1 MSQTRGARKAPSK
14 EQSTPQPSTTTAPS
28 TSGSSFSPTTAQ
40 TQSSIRG
47 ARQQP
52 QPSSSTRSTSET
64 SKPVPDTAAT
74 NTPATGIPIKDL
86 QPPPTVGQI
95 RGHALQGTTM
105 EDGALSVQLKSDSE
119 GVTQAQ
125 RDAHV
130 SKIQKLSEPYMT
142 GSESYPGIETALVK
156 LIPAYVGRFHPE
168 VIKEIKASKEVKR
181 VAENQV
187 AKVAGS
193 NAKSAV
199 NSAKEQLEGPFGPEF
214 EVTPN
219 WAAARVTLTDQDFD
233 RRCAYT
239 WKSGWHRNTQHM
251 GAQGKGV
258 TICVVDEGEVN
269 GTDIEQQRI
278 LYCEGDVFSSQSTSV
293 NPPITT
299 KTPQD
304 SDANRDPSHS
314 TTVAN
319 VACGTKFGI
328 APKANTW
335 IYTLPEVTYTGI
347 LVALEKIALL
357 NASTYIILNISWGLE
372 GWEKDGH
379 MLADALQ
386 GLIKSNVLVVVAA
399 GNERKYV
406 DSTCKLWPQN
416 DPSVIVIGNSTSQN
430 NWYGQSNYGP
440 KVDFYAPGV
449 NIPTQKEDFFVSGS
463 SYSGALFSGILAN
476 MLSSEIGTS
485 TKHYTIE
492 EIRKLIRENYSRP
505 THKWTYLPPM
515 GSFIEG
521 EVRTVSAIMQK

>member
-1 MSQTRGARKAPSK
+1 MSQTRGARKAPPK
-14 EQSTPQPSTTTAPS
+14 EQSTPQPLITTAPS
-28 TSGSSFSPTTAQ
+28 TSGSSSSLTTAQ

-52 QPSSSTRSTSET
+52 QPCSTTPSTSET
-64 SKPVPDTAAT
+64 SKPITSTPATSTPVT

-86 QPPPTVGQI
+86 QPPATVSQI
-95 RGHALQGTTM
+95 RGHSLQGTTM
-105 EDGALSVQLKSDSE
+105 ADGALSVQLKSDSE

-125 RDAHV
+125 RDAHI
-130 SKIQKLSEPYMT
+130 SKIQKLSQPYMT

-168 VIKEIKASKEVKR
+168 VIKEIKVAKVNHQFSLYKKQNVLMSSKQEVKR
-181 VAENQV
+181 IAENQV

-193 NAKSAV
+193 NAKPAL
-199 NSAKEQLEGPFGPEF
+199 NPAKEQLEGPFGPEF
-214 EVTPN
+214 EATPN
-219 WAAARVTLTDQDFD
+219 WATAR
-233 RRCAYT
+233 
-239 WKSGWHRNTQHM
+239 SGWHRNTQHM

-269 GTDIEQQRI
+269 GTDIELQRI
-278 LYCEGDVFSSQSTSV
+278 LYCEGDIYSSQSSAV
-293 NPPITT
+293 NPPVTT
-299 KTPQD
+299 KTSQD
-304 SDANRDPSHS
+304 SNVSRDPSHS

-335 IYTLPEVTYTGI
+335 IYSLPEVTYAGI

-399 GNERKYV
+399 GNDRKYL

-416 DPSVIVIGNSTSQN
+416 DLSVIVVGNSTSQN
-430 NWYGQSNYGP
+430 SGYGQSNYGP

-449 NIPTQKEDFFVSGS
+449 NIPTPKEDFSFQDH
-463 SYSGALFSGILAN
+463 LILV
-476 MLSSEIGTS
+476 LSSPGFLRICFHPKLEHRRS
-485 TKHYTIE
+485 TTLLKRY
-492 EIRKLIRENYSRP
+492 
-505 THKWTYLPPM
+505 
-515 GSFIEG
+515 GS
-521 EVRTVSAIMQK
+521 